1 MLPYVKYGTVII
13 KNTYGADELVDYLR
27 KYSYKQIEFVGVVT
41 SMCVLS
47 NVVIARA
54 VQPDAQITIN
64 HKLVADPNR
73 ELSDATFRV
82 LKNINIKIN

>member
-27 KYSYKQIEFVGVVT
+27 KYPYKQIEFVGVVT

-47 NVVIARA
+47 NVVITRA
-54 VQPDAQITIN
+54 VQPDAEITIN
-64 HKLVADPNR
+64 HKLVADPSR
-73 ELSDATFRV
+73 ELSNATLKV
-82 LKNINIKIN
+82 LENINITIK